1 MQPSRMAPKHTVRRV
16 PRVPRSARFATKR
29 SIASKHGLAAVDV
42 NNFHGNRW
50 RSWVERR
57 EKMRLIEIMFVPDLA
72 ARVWPA
78 ERVLLGLRVDRQ
90 IRALLR
96 ECALEVCYHASDV
109 CTAEQAQILKRPIYL
124 DLRSKFTRTLTSQ
137 NCSPAPARKLQP
149 LLGGSLSGG
158 EGGGAHAA

>member
-42 NNFHGNRW
+42 NNFHGTAGDP
-50 RSWVERR
+50 R

-109 CTAEQAQILKRPIYL
+109 CTAEQAKILKRPIYL

>member
-1 MQPSRMAPKHTVRRV
+1 MQPSRMAPKHTVRRI
-16 PRVPRSARFATKR
+16 PRVPRSARFAAKR
-29 SIASKHGLAAVDV
+29 SSKHGLAAVDITHL
-42 NNFHGNRW
+42 HGNR
-50 RSWVERR
+50 RVDAELRMQLL
-57 EKMRLIEIMFVPDLA
+57 ELIFVPDLA

-109 CTAEQAQILKRPIYL
+109 CTAEQAQILKRPIYF

-137 NCSPAPARKLQP
+137 NFSPAPARKLQP
-149 LLGGSLSGG
+149 LLGGSLSGE